1 MLGEIRALR
10 AAFGDD
16 VEIRIAEQHPEAAQ
30 RIYPEFEFFGA
41 LHTRNLMRPVWPPF
55 MNSFHWRR
63 TRLAVRLLR
72 SAPWLGRALLSSRQ
86 RAHLQRM
93 AETDIVVATGGTYF
107 VEHYNFSAKAD
118 EVLAAHALGKP
129 VYLFTQSMGPFRR
142 AENRGLMKRVVEAS
156 EGVFLR
162 DERSRRNLLEVGVD
176 ERKLGVH
183 ADAAFALAPSRP
195 SGSEGAVAT
204 VTVGAAATV
213 TSGGATTVRP
223 CTARIAVS
231 VRAWKFAATMRA
243 AGTPESADDQADE
256 RYRRAVADAVRAL
269 ARSGA
274 EVVFVSTCQGLP
286 EFSDDSRLA
295 QRIVDEHLAG
305 EPNVRVDRSFRTPT
319 QLIDQL
325 AGFDVAIATRMH
337 FAILALAAGTPVVAI
352 AYEFKSRELLRG
364 MGWEDRVT
372 DYNDVSADWL
382 VARATQVLEAGAAL
396 RADVARMVEVFRADA
411 VRPAER
417 IATEW
422 RRRA

>member
-30 RIYPEFEFFGA
+30 RIYPEFEFFGG
-41 LHTRNLMRPVWPPF
+41 LHTRHLMRPVWPPF

-86 RAHLQRM
+86 REHLVRM
-93 AETDIVVATGGTYF
+93 AGSDIVVATGGTYF

-142 AENRGLMKRVVEAS
+142 AESRALMRRVVEAS

-183 ADAAFALAPSRP
+183 ADAAFALAPVK
-195 SGSEGAVAT
+195 AAA
-204 VTVGAAATV
+204 GAAAT
-213 TSGGATTVRP
+213 ARP
-223 CTARIAVS
+223 RTARIAVS

-243 AGTPESADDQADE
+243 AGTPESADEQADE
-256 RYRRAVADAVRAL
+256 RYRRAVADAVRTL
-269 ARSGA
+269 VRSGA
-274 EVVFVSTCQGLP
+274 EVVFVSTCQGLS

-325 AGFDVAIATRMH
+325 TGFDVAIATRMH

-364 MGWEDRVT
+364 MGREDLVV
-372 DYNDVSADWL
+372 DYNDVRADWL
-382 VARATQVLEAGAAL
+382 VARANDVLGGGAAL
-396 RADVARMVEVFRADA
+396 RADVARMVEAFRVDA

>member
-10 AAFGDD
+10 AAFGDN

-30 RIYPEFEFFGA
+30 RLYPEFEFFGG
-41 LHTRNLMRPVWPPF
+41 LHTRHLMRPVWPPF

-72 SAPWLGRALLSSRQ
+72 SAPWLGRALLSARQ
-86 RAHLQRM
+86 RAHLARM
-93 AETDIVVATGGTYF
+93 AESDIVVATGGTYF

-142 AENRGLMKRVVEAS
+142 AESRELMKRVEEAS

-183 ADAAFALAPSRP
+183 ADAAFALAPIRAVPAELQSTAALAGVGQP
-195 SGSEGAVAT
+195 SGA
-204 VTVGAAATV
+204 
-213 TSGGATTVRP
+213 GG
-223 CTARIAVS
+223 TASPRRTRIAVS

-256 RYRRAVADAVRAL
+256 RYRRAVADAVRTL
-269 ARSGA
+269 ARRGA
-274 EVVFVSTCQGLP
+274 EVVFISTCQGLP

-295 QRIVDEHLAG
+295 QRIVDEHLTG

-325 AGFDVAIATRMH
+325 PGFDVAIATRMH

-364 MGWEDRVT
+364 MGWEDLVV
-372 DYNDVSADWL
+372 DYNDVNADWL
-382 VARATQVLEAGAAL
+382 VARATQVLEGGAAL
-396 RADVARMVEVFRADA
+396 RADVARMVESFRADA

-422 RRRA
+422 RRRT